1 MPYQKKTAT
10 RKTAPRKAQVKPKP
24 KANYAN
30 KLYANYKKPYKY
42 PGLGRT
48 IGSLAGGALGSTV
61 GMGAVGSAAGGALG
75 QMGHSIIKTIT
86 GHGDYTVQENA
97 MLFNRDA
104 VPQFSGDNP
113 RCTVVTHSEF
123 IKDIRGSVAFSLDS
137 FNINASNPALFPWLS
152 QVARNYEQ
160 IVWQGLIFQF
170 KTTCG
175 TAVSSTNTAM
185 GTVVMA
191 TQYNSLSENF
201 INKQQMENYEF
212 SQSSVPSAS
221 LMHPIECDPSL
232 TAGNGLFYIENATDS
247 NLNADPR
254 LYNLGKFNI
263 ATVGMQAAATVGELW
278 CSYKVCLMKPRQVG
292 NNNQSDQW
300 ILDHATL
307 TDLVPFG
314 SYPFLTSSSTS
325 ALYNIP
331 RQYNPLVSDQSF
343 TALGQSP
350 WEATAG
356 NGMLFINPAF
366 TGQLIVVFQVN
377 TDQISHTVN
386 EPVIAL
392 TGNIVEISDPSI
404 AIGFIDYDINGCLGG
419 FSKVSAFQVQGGY
432 NSSGNGPRITYSG
445 GDYPNGSYPADKI
458 TQASLAVYAVA
469 NNLRNP
475 NNP

>member
-1 MPYQKKTAT
+1 MSTYPKKTY
-10 RKTAPRKAQVKPKP
+10 RKKNNTNYKAKPKAKP
-24 KANYAN
+24 KANNYAS

-48 IGSLAGGALGSTV
+48 IGSVAGGALGAPF
-61 GMGAVGSAAGGALG
+61 GMGAVGSAAGGVIG
-75 QMGHSIIKTIT
+75 QAGHSIIKTIT

-97 MLFNRDA
+97 MLYNRDA
-104 VPQFSGDNP
+104 VPQFSSENP

-123 IKDIRGSVAFSLDS
+123 IKDVRGSTAFALDS

-160 IVWQGLIFQF
+160 IVWQGLVFQF

-191 TQYNSLSENF
+191 TQYNSLAESF

-232 TAGNGLFYIENATDS
+232 TAGNGLFYVDNPTDS
-247 NLNADPR
+247 DNNADPR

-263 ATVGMQAAATVGELW
+263 ATVGMQAAATIGELW
-278 CSYKVCLMKPRQVG
+278 CTYKVCLMKPRQVG

-300 ILDHATL
+300 ILDYATL
-307 TDLVPFG
+307 TELVPFG
-314 SYPFLTSSSTS
+314 IYPVLTSSSTS

-331 RQYNPLVSDQSF
+331 RQYNALVSDQSF

-366 TGQLIVVFQVN
+366 TGQIVVVFQVD
-377 TDQISHTVN
+377 TPGVLAVN
-386 EPVIAL
+386 EPIVAV
-392 TGNIVEISDPSI
+392 TGNITKISDPSL
-404 AIGFIDYDINGCLGG
+404 AIGFADYSLNGCLGG
-419 FSKVSAFQVQGGY
+419 LHCVYAFQVQGGY
-432 NSSGNGPRITYSG
+432 NSTGNGPRITFSG
-445 GDYPNGSYPADKI
+445 GSYPALNL
-458 TQASLAVYAVA
+458 TVSQAALAIYAVA